1 MIFLKKVYTLTDLKN
16 AYNILG
22 PFDRNIDVIKTYF
35 DTKIVLQDDTFY
47 SNARDEDILIIKDVL
62 AVIEELASQMQI
74 REREVVY
81 LIKLREVDSLKK
93 AVPFFLN
100 RKAIIYTASGKPVMP
115 KTFTQQEYVN
125 TIDKDELIFGVGPAG
140 TGKTYLAV
148 AMAVKY
154 LKQNKVKKLILT
166 RPAVEAGEYLGFL
179 PGDLKEKI
187 DPYLRPLYD
196 ALYEFLGYESTNN
209 LLETGVI
216 EIAPLAYMRGKT
228 LEQAFIILDEAQNTT
243 SMQMKMFLTRLGF
256 SSKMVIT
263 GDPSQI
269 DLPKGQKS
277 GLKEALSLLKDIK
290 QIKTVKFERLDV
302 VRNPLVQKILE
313 KYEHDES

>member
-1 MIFLKKVYTLTDLKN
+1 
-16 AYNILG
+16 
-22 PFDRNIDVIKTYF
+22 
-35 DTKIVLQDDTFY
+35 
-47 SNARDEDILIIKDVL
+47 
-62 AVIEELASQMQI
+62 MQI

-216 EIAPLAYMRGKT
+216 EIAPLAYIEENLGTSLHYFRWGSKHHKYAN
-228 LEQAFIILDEAQNTT
+228 EDVFNSFRFFIKDGYYRRPKSNR
-243 SMQMKMFLTRLGF
+243 LT
-256 SSKMVIT
+256 
-263 GDPSQI
+263 
-269 DLPKGQKS
+269 KGQKS